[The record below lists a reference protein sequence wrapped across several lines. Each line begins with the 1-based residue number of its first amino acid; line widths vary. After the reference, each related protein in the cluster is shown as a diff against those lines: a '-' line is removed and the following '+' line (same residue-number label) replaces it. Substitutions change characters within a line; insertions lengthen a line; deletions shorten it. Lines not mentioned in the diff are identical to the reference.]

1 MILLLLRLMFF
12 MSLTGSAFFLSFTGI
27 SAATRKRPLT
37 CQARYRLLKANLA
50 FFLLPFPLLTLDL
63 KQLIRLAFPDFGVT
77 PSIPGQRIY
86 MDLSNTIFISGTGP
100 EKVLQYPR
108 ISLPGW
114 GICLLLGGVCLF
126 LILKNLWQY
135 WQLRNYLSQRKVR
148 QIGEEEPEALDVR
161 ALCRELPLKR
171 PVRIWK
177 ISGNFSPCV
186 RGMFC
191 IHIYLPERFSN
202 PSRLILKH
210 ELIHAKRWDSLA
222 KLLLLF
228 TLLLN
233 WYNPLV
239 YLFYRSF
246 LNLCELS
253 CDELTL
259 KGASLEQRRA
269 YGNLL
274 LDFSQQRIIP
284 NPVTVNA
291 LFHKQ
296 SLLKERIM
304 MIKNPNSRHLK
315 KPAAALAMAL
325 LLVMSSLPVLAY
337 ELPTVDVTENPAT
350 GKFNPD
356 GIVTEYYFVE
366 GGEPT
371 PVEPLPAE
379 YFFTDE
385 SGTVYPL
392 EETEEVY
399 AACKHSYISGTTS
412 QHTRDG
418 NGGCTVE
425 TYQAKRCTKCGH
437 VEKGKRI
444 SSTYYD
450 ECPHK

>member
-1 MILLLLRLMFF
+1 MFF

-148 QIGEEEPEALDVR
+148 QIGEEEPEALEVR

-259 KGASLEQRRA
+259 KGTSLEQRRA

-291 LFHKQ
+291 LNMVVSMTVLDVSTPSCPIF
-296 SLLKERIM
+296 
-304 MIKNPNSRHLK
+304 
-315 KPAAALAMAL
+315 LAM
-325 LLVMSSLPVLAY
+325 
-337 ELPTVDVTENPAT
+337 T
-350 GKFNPD
+350 
-356 GIVTEYYFVE
+356 
-366 GGEPT
+366 
-371 PVEPLPAE
+371 
-379 YFFTDE
+379 
-385 SGTVYPL
+385 
-392 EETEEVY
+392 
-399 AACKHSYISGTTS
+399 
-412 QHTRDG
+412 
-418 NGGCTVE
+418 
-425 TYQAKRCTKCGH
+425 
-437 VEKGKRI
+437 
-444 SSTYYD
+444 
-450 ECPHK
+450 